1 MDSMKAVLQAVVAG
15 QSVSD
20 AAREY
25 RIHKTALYDHVTSG
39 KAIHS
44 LKPELSPY
52 LSPKEEGNLGNF
64 PNQCA
69 KLGNGVI
76 RMC

>member
-1 MDSMKAVLQAVVAG
+1 MKAAFQAVVAG

-20 AAREY
+20 AVREY
-25 RIHKTALYDHVTSG
+25 RIHKTTLYDRVTSG
-39 KAIHS
+39 KVIHS
-44 LKPELSPY
+44 VKPGLRPY

-69 KLGNGVI
+69 KLGYGII